1 MNLSEKYRIVK
12 DDSVIIL
19 QFFEKR
25 TRVKKSGLKEE
36 YEFTDNYYYPNLGTA
51 LKAYVGK
58 EIAECSEVSDI
69 LVRLDELESKLIN
82 NK

>member
-19 QFFEKR
+19 QFFEER

-36 YEFTDNYYYPNLGTA
+36 YEFTENYYYPNLGTA

-58 EIAECSEVSDI
+58 EISECSEVSEV
-69 LVRLDELESKLIN
+69 LVRLHELEYELLKT
-82 NK
+82 K